1 MSGNSSKN
9 EVVKRQ
15 GNIRPYGQWEQPASP
30 YVQSTRSE
38 YEGEPHLRDYIS
50 VVIRKKWVVIV
61 FLLSSVIVTAVV
73 TAMMTHLYKSTVVLK
88 IDSGAQNS
96 MNIAGMT
103 TGKQEADYYFT
114 QCEILKS
121 QSVAEQVIRRLALD
135 KNPDFIP
142 AEGRLSKIVGG
153 ITTPISSALS
163 AGFSFLSGGKQ
174 PKENPTA
181 QPPGADKEMP
191 LYLINFLISGLDV
204 VPVKNSQLVEVSF
217 VSHKPGLAFSV
228 TQSVAETY
236 IEYDLDSRVA
246 SNRKAKDFLT
256 QQIELTRKKLEDSE
270 KKLNQYASSNRII
283 YLDSDKMSVIT
294 QKLSDVSTAMS
305 AATNDRVGKESL
317 FREIKESGVNNSA
330 IVNNTLIQGLR
341 QQYASLEAEYSNLS
355 STYTPD
361 YPKMMNL
368 KSQIDAVD
376 SRITREMSKIVQSV
390 ESDYKAALKKETNLK
405 KIFETQQSS
414 VLEFQDKAADYQTL
428 KREVAVNQELHNN
441 LLQKLNEVSVA
452 AMSKATNIQ
461 IVDNARFPKA
471 PFKPNA
477 PMNLLLSLLFGLF
490 GGIGL
495 AFLIEYFD
503 DTVRDPQTVEKITY
517 IPSLGMIPFQKE
529 LDALQRPLVVK
540 ADQNNPAAEIFRSIG
555 TFILLSSSVKQ
566 PKTILVTSPGEK
578 EGKTTICINVASVLT
593 ESLGRGVIIDADM
606 RKPELHAA
614 FGLDNSV
621 GLSSYLT
628 RKASIEDVG
637 LIKHSSV
644 KGLHVITSGPLPAN
658 PSKLLHSAEMKTFL
672 DFLCSVYDFVI
683 VDAPPI
689 MGMPDSVFLS
699 SVVDGT
705 ILVVKAGVTPRNAIA
720 ETQRIFRNVNSN
732 LLGVILNGVQ
742 KTDLRYGNYSRY
754 GYGYGYG
761 SEYFKS

>member
-1 MSGNSSKN
+1 MSKN
-9 EVVKRQ
+9 TGNNEIMKRQ
-15 GNIRPYGQWEQPASP
+15 GNIKPYAQWEQPVSP
-30 YVQSTRSE
+30 YVQYPGCE
-38 YEGEPHLRDYIS
+38 PEGEPHLRDYIG
-50 VVIRKKWVVIV
+50 VIKRKKWVVIG
-61 FLLSSVIVTAVV
+61 FLLSSVIVTAAF
-73 TAMMTHLYKSTVVLK
+73 TAMTTHLYKSTVVLK
-88 IDSGAQNS
+88 IDSGDQNAMS
-96 MNIAGMT
+96 IAGMPI
-103 TGKQEADYYFT
+103 GKPEADYYVT
-114 QCEILKS
+114 QYEILKS
-121 QSVAEQVIRRLALD
+121 RSVAEQVIRRLNLD
-135 KNPDFIP
+135 KNDNFMPP
-142 AEGRLSKIVGG
+142 EGGLSKITNGTIDSVNSA
-153 ITTPISSALS
+153 ISAI
-163 AGFSFLSGGKQ
+163 FSFLRGGKQ
-174 PKENPTA
+174 DEQTE
-181 QPPGADKEMP
+181 QPAGIDNEMP
-191 LYLINFLISGLDV
+191 LYLINSLINRLDV
-204 VPVKNSQLVEVSF
+204 DPVKNSQLVEVSF
-217 VSHKPGLAFSV
+217 VSHKAALAYSV
-228 TQSVAETY
+228 TKTVAETY

-256 QQIELTRKKLEDSE
+256 EQIALTRKKLEDSE
-270 KKLNQYASSNRII
+270 RKLYEYAAGNRII

-294 QKLSDVSTAMS
+294 QKLSDISGALS
-305 AATNDRVGKESL
+305 AATNERVGKESL
-317 FREIKESGVNNSA
+317 FREIKESGVNNPV
-330 IVNNTLIQGLR
+330 IVNNNLIQGLR
-341 QQYASLEAEYSNLS
+341 QQYATLEAEYSNLS

-368 KSQIDAVD
+368 KSQIDAVE
-376 SRITREMSKIVQSV
+376 SRITREMSKIVQST
-390 ESDYKAALKKETNLK
+390 EADYKASLKKESNLK
-405 KIFETQQSS
+405 KLFETQQSS
-414 VLEFQDKAADYQTL
+414 VLEFQGKAADYQTL

-441 LLQKLNEVSVA
+441 LLQKFNEVSVA

-461 IVDNARFPKA
+461 IVDSARFPKA
-471 PFKPNA
+471 PFKPNTTL
-477 PMNLLLSLLFGLF
+477 NLLLSLFFGLF
-490 GGIGL
+490 GGVGL
-495 AFLIEYFD
+495 AFLVEYFD
-503 DTVRDPQTVEKITY
+503 DTVRDAQAVEKITY

-529 LDALQRPLVVK
+529 LHALKRPLIVN
-540 ADQNNPAAEIFRSIG
+540 AGQNNPATEIFRSIG

-578 EGKTTICINVASVLT
+578 EGKTTISINVASVLT
-593 ESLGRGVIIDADM
+593 ESVGRGVIIDADM

-628 RKASIEDVG
+628 RKASIDDDG

-658 PSKLLHSAEMKTFL
+658 PSKLLHSSEMREFL

-742 KTDLRYGNYSRY
+742 KTDFRYGNYS
-754 GYGYGYG
+754 GYGYG